1 MNNYINDLD
10 FAIPGKGFSKS
21 QILSLTKRDI
31 ERLSMIENPGIPS
44 KKKEEEENKKKGDP
58 NDGGPRPPKEE
69 DFPDDDPFPGVTD
82 PNGKD
87 N

>member
-10 FAIPGKGFSKS
+10 FVVPGRGFSKA
-21 QILSLTKRDI
+21 QILGLTKRDI
-31 ERLSMIENPGIPS
+31 ERLSMIESPEIPS
-44 KKKEEEENKKKGDP
+44 KKKEEENKNKKDP

-82 PNGKD
+82 PDGKD